1 MGNLLTVQDVKR
13 VLQKRSNEIQFR
25 KLDFVIERVS
35 ERNDDDS
42 YTLSGIATPFERET
56 QIWWFME
63 SFERGAFEET
73 IKIDKQ
79 KALVN
84 HNTDMPLAS
93 TENDTL
99 RLWEDKEGL
108 RFEIDLNIKVSYAK
122 DLLENVR
129 TGIINKMSIG
139 FWVLEEIVTL
149 EEESDDGME
158 HRKVT
163 KARLLEV
170 SPVAFP
176 AYEDTKVE
184 VAGKKKKKEEKSFDS
199 YYLLRSL

>member
-129 TGIINKMSIG
+129 TGTINKMSIG
-139 FWVLEEIVTL
+139 FWVLTEIVTS
-149 EEESDDGME
+149 EDESSDGKE
-158 HRKVT
+158 HRKIT